1 MTFIII
7 ILVLLL
13 ITSITNNYLIYQK
26 KSVIGSCPGKII
38 QKIPNDTEFINI
50 SFFYKRKPYNKCYKS
65 DLANNINSKELKRY
79 SGEMIIN
86 DMLNNLKNKY
96 HDTIY
101 YLING
106 ENKSTLNLSDK
117 NLLDIKNLSSK

>member
-13 ITSITNNYLIYQK
+13 IISITNNYLIYQK
-26 KSVIGSCPGKII
+26 KTVIGSCPNKLI
-38 QKIPNDTEFINI
+38 QKIPYNSEFINI

-96 HDTIY
+96 QDTIY

-106 ENKSTLNLSDK
+106 ENKSTINLSDK
-117 NLLDIKNLSSK
+117 NLLGIKNLSSK

>member
-13 ITSITNNYLIYQK
+13 IISITNNYLIYQK
-26 KSVIGSCPGKII
+26 KSVIGSCQKMLIK
-38 QKIPNDTEFINI
+38 KIPVDTEYINI

-65 DLANNINSKELKRY
+65 DFANNINSKEVKRY

-86 DMLNNLKNKY
+86 DILKNIKNKY
-96 HDTIY
+96 PDNIY
-101 YLING
+101 YLINYK
-106 ENKSTLNLSDK
+106 NKSTLNLSDK
-117 NLLDIKNLSSK
+117 DILSIKNLSSK